1 MKQTSKSLLTT
12 LAFLVVAGSIAGAAF
27 WVQKDVSKEET
38 KKEKAAKVFDGLDRA
53 KVREIRVTKEGKLFA
68 AATRPDDKTSWK
80 LVEPMKA
87 DADATQIDAMVSAI
101 ADLKQKS
108 DIGEG
113 DAKQYGFDPPRIA
126 ATLKLE
132 DGKEQSLEIGETN
145 PFDNTIYLRK
155 GGEKTVRTA
164 DGWAKSSFEK
174 TLFDLRDKRVAH
186 LDDGT
191 EIRRIEVRGVK
202 PPYTLEKDGT
212 AWKLLAPQAGP
223 ADSGTADRIGSA
235 VRDLRATA
243 IAAESADAK
252 ALKQDG
258 LAPAKIEVRLTVAP
272 AGGKDSFQRTLL
284 LGQPAPGAGS
294 VAVKTY
300 AKRDDSPAVFEVDG
314 QIFKDLQKGLFDL
327 QDKSLVHADREA
339 VRKIV
344 FEQPPAPKIVVA
356 RKKDQAPDAGFAE
369 ETFTVVEPKEAPA
382 KKWKVS
388 SALYSIVGL
397 RAAAFGG
404 KLDPEERALPATG
417 GGRRPQHTVSEP
429 KLGLSR
435 TVTLLGD
442 GDKVLARVR
451 LGAETADGKRRYVA
465 VDGEERFAEV
475 EKASVDDL
483 PKTLDDVVEPPPAS
497 SGADGGTKLQA
508 ANPTK

>member
-1 MKQTSKSLLTT
+1 MKQTSKSLLST
-12 LAFLVVAGSIAGAAF
+12 LGFLVVAGAIAGAAF

-68 AATRPDDKTSWK
+68 AATRPDDKASWK
-80 LVEPMKA
+80 LVEPIQA
-87 DADATQIDAMVSAI
+87 DADATQIDAMVTAV
-101 ADLKQKS
+101 ADLRQKS
-108 DIGEG
+108 DIGDG
-113 DAKQYGFDPPRIA
+113 DPKQYGFDPPRIA
-126 ATLKLE
+126 AALKFDE
-132 DGKEQSLEIGETN
+132 GKEQSLEIGETN
-145 PFDNTIYLRK
+145 PFDNTIYVRK
-155 GGEKTVRTA
+155 GGEKTVRVA

-174 TLFDLRDKRVAH
+174 TLLDLRDKRVAH
-186 LDDGT
+186 LDDGS
-191 EIRRIEVRGVK
+191 EIRRIEVSGVK

-235 VRDLRATA
+235 LRALRATG
-243 IAAESADAK
+243 ISAESADPK
-252 ALKQDG
+252 TLKQSG
-258 LAPAKIEVRLTVAP
+258 LSPAKVEVRLTVAP
-272 AGGKDSFQRTLL
+272 AGGKDSFRRVVLI
-284 LGQPAPGAGS
+284 GQPAPARGS
-294 VAVKTY
+294 VAVKTF

-314 QIFKDLQKGLFDL
+314 QILRDLQKDLFDL

-344 FEQPPAPKIVVA
+344 FEQPSAAKIVVA
-356 RKKDQAPDAGFAE
+356 RKKDQAPDAGFAD

-388 SALYSIVGL
+388 SALYSITGL
-397 RAAAFGG
+397 RAVAFGG
-404 KLDPEERALPATG
+404 KLDPN
-417 GGRRPQHTVSEP
+417 SEP

-451 LGAETADGKRRYVA
+451 IGAETKDGKRRYVA
-465 VDGEERFAEV
+465 VDGEPRYAEV
-475 EKASVDDL
+475 EKVSVDDL
-483 PKTLDDVVEPPPAS
+483 PKSLDDVLEPPPAP

-508 ANPTK
+508 SNPGK

>member
-12 LAFLVVAGSIAGAAF
+12 VGFLVVASGIAGAAF
-27 WVQKDVSKEET
+27 WVRKDVSKEET
-38 KKEKAAKVFDGLDRA
+38 KKQNAAKVFDGLDRA
-53 KVREIRVTKEGKLFA
+53 KVREIRVTKEGNVFA
-68 AATRPDDKTSWK
+68 AATRPDDKASWK
-80 LVEPMKA
+80 LVTPIQA
-87 DADATQIDAMVSAI
+87 DADATPIDAMVAAI

-113 DAKQYGFDPPRIA
+113 DPKQYGFDPPRIA
-126 ATLKLE
+126 ATLKLD

-145 PFDNTIYLRK
+145 PFDNSIYVRK
-155 GGEKTVRTA
+155 GGEKTVRVA

-186 LDDGT
+186 LDEGA
-191 EIRRIEVRGVK
+191 EIRRIAVAGVK

-212 AWKLLAPQAGP
+212 VWKLLAPQAGP
-223 ADSGTADRIGSA
+223 ADAGTADRIGSA
-235 VRDLRATA
+235 LRGLRATA
-243 IAAESADAK
+243 IAFESADAK
-252 ALKQDG
+252 ALKQSG
-258 LAPAKIEVRLTVAP
+258 LAPAKIEVRLTVAQ
-272 AGGKDSFQRTLL
+272 AGGKESFPRTIL
-284 LGQPAPGAGS
+284 LGQPAPSAGS
-294 VAVKTY
+294 VAMKSY

-314 QIFKDLQKGLFDL
+314 QIFKDLQKDPFDL

-344 FEQPPAPKIVVA
+344 FEQPPAAKIVVA
-356 RKKDQAPDAGFAE
+356 RKKDQAPDAGFAD
-369 ETFTVVEPKEAPA
+369 ETFTVLEPKEAPA

-388 SALYSIVGL
+388 SALYSITGL

-404 KLDPEERALPATG
+404 KLDAK
-417 GGRRPQHTVSEP
+417 SEP

-451 LGAETADGKRRYVA
+451 IGAEAKDGKRRYVA
-465 VDGEERFAEV
+465 VDGEGRYAEV
-475 EKASVDDL
+475 EKVSVDDL
-483 PKTLDDVVEPPPAS
+483 PKTLEDVVEPPPVP

-508 ANPTK
+508 ANPAK

>member
-12 LAFLVVAGSIAGAAF
+12 VGFLVVAGGIAGAAF
-27 WVQKDVSKEET
+27 WVRKDVSKEET
-38 KKEKAAKVFDGLDRA
+38 KKENAAKVFDGLDRA

-68 AATRPDDKTSWK
+68 AATRPDEKNSWK
-80 LVEPMKA
+80 LVAPIQG
-87 DADATQIDAMVSAI
+87 DADATQIDAMVAAV

-126 ATLKLE
+126 ATLKLD

-145 PFDNTIYLRK
+145 PFDNTIYVRK
-155 GGEKTVRTA
+155 GGEKTVRVA

-174 TLFDLRDKRVAH
+174 TLLDLRDKRVAH
-186 LDDGT
+186 LEDGT
-191 EIRRIEVRGVK
+191 EIRRIEVTGVK

-212 AWKLLAPQAGP
+212 AWKLIAPQAGA

-235 VRDLRATA
+235 LRGLRATG
-243 IAAESADAK
+243 IAVESADAK
-252 ALKQDG
+252 ALKQSG
-258 LAPAKIEVRLTVAP
+258 LAPPRVEARLTVAQ
-272 AGGKDSFQRTLL
+272 AGGKDSFQRIVL
-284 LGQPAPGAGS
+284 LGQPAPAAGS

-314 QIFKDLQKGLFDL
+314 QILKDLSKDLFDL

-344 FEQPPAPKIVVA
+344 FEQPPAAKIVVA

-369 ETFTVVEPKEAPA
+369 ETFTVIEPKEAPA

-388 SALYSIVGL
+388 SALYSITGL

-404 KLDPEERALPATG
+404 KLDAEERALPATG

-451 LGAETADGKRRYVA
+451 IGGETKDGKRRYVA
-465 VDGEERFAEV
+465 VEGEGRYAEV
-475 EKASVDDL
+475 EKVSVDDL
-483 PKTLDDVVEPPPAS
+483 PKTLEDVVEPPAAS
-497 SGADGGTKLQA
+497 SGGDGGTKLQA
-508 ANPTK
+508 SNPGK